1 MSEYTGLLGAV
12 EERRD
17 IANESGC
24 TWEEA
29 AEIQNQRA
37 EQRAALLA
45 QAYNDAIV
53 EIEETNVIR
62 VDFAARRREK

>member
-1 MSEYTGLLGAV
+1 MSEYSGLLGAV

-24 TWEEA
+24 TWSEA

-37 EQRAALLA
+37 AHRFQEYLDALE
-45 QAYNDAIV
+45 DADK
-53 EIEETNVIR
+53 VIR